1 LLRPR
6 TPNGQSKSVS
16 GRRHAG
22 SGGDA
27 LYQDPERSASN
38 ATSSCSGL
46 GGRPRMTASTRV
58 PGAASSGAAA
68 AVERC
73 TPVLDDH
80 PEGDEP
86 LSAGRVHSDPALH
99 QAERRAQNCPP
110 FGGERPCPTS
120 AWEAGSPLTTAVSR
134 PRSGV
139 VLLWAA
145 GEVDSTTASRLDDGL
160 TSAFDAAL
168 GEPAGTVVV
177 DLSGVTF
184 LASSGLAVLV
194 RGARRAAER
203 AQRLHVVVASRAV
216 ARPLQVT
223 RTDVLI
229 DTHSDV
235 GSALDAAG
243 AVTVAP
249 HPDE

>member
-1 LLRPR
+1 
-6 TPNGQSKSVS
+6 VS
-16 GRRHAG
+16 
-22 SGGDA
+22 
-27 LYQDPERSASN
+27 Y
-38 ATSSCSGL
+38 
-46 GGRPRMTASTRV
+46 
-58 PGAASSGAAA
+58 
-68 AVERC
+68 
-73 TPVLDDH
+73 
-80 PEGDEP
+80 
-86 LSAGRVHSDPALH
+86 PA
-99 QAERRAQNCPP
+99 
-110 FGGERPCPTS
+110 S
-120 AWEAGSPLTTAVSR
+120 AWEAGSPLDTAVSR

-145 GEVDSTTASRLDDGL
+145 GEVDSITASRLDDGL

-203 AQRLHVVVASRAV
+203 AQRLHVVVASRTV

-223 RTDVLI
+223 GTDVLV

-243 AVTVAP
+243 AVNVAP